1 MRQALLLLL
10 CCILSYAPMSAS
22 SVEKGTSVEAITA
35 PQPTLW
41 SQVCVAILGDSNT
54 WLGAD
59 DCSRPRGWTSWLVQL
74 LKPAACRS
82 YARSGATW
90 TNSAR
95 TVRNLE
101 QDTGRI
107 ADDNVIYN
115 QAARLI
121 SAVASGTAPIPQ
133 LILISA
139 GTNDAWFPADR
150 PHAFD
155 PADFS
160 ALSLAEMGEHDA
172 LSAYPPDT
180 LPVYPQTIVGS
191 VRYNCLLLHKHFPK
205 ARIVLLTPLQT
216 TAVSLAR
223 IRQTADSICL
233 AARNL
238 SIDVIRQERICCVKR
253 NEELQHHRHT
263 YDGTHTNELGARLN
277 ARILSSELMRLTGW
291 K

>member
-1 MRQALLLLL
+1 MKRVVLSLL
-10 CCILSYAPMSAS
+10 CCILSLAQLYAHE
-22 SVEKGTSVEAITA
+22 VEKYVLWTDTPSAN
-35 PQPTLW
+35 PMLW
-41 SQVCVAILGDSNT
+41 SQAHVAILGDSNT

-59 DCSRPRGWTSWLVQL
+59 DCSRPRGWTSWLARL
-74 LKPAACRS
+74 LKPASIRS

-90 TNSAR
+90 TNTAR
-95 TVRNLE
+95 TMLNLE
-101 QDTGRI
+101 QDTGRV

-115 QAARLI
+115 QIARLI
-121 SAVASGTAPIPQ
+121 SAVTSGAEPSPQ

-160 ALSLAEMGEHDA
+160 LSPSVEAERQGIDC
-172 LSAYPPDT
+172 SFPPDT
-180 LPVYPQTIVGS
+180 LGVYPQTIVGS
-191 VRYNCLLLHKHFPK
+191 VRYNFLLLRKHFPK

-233 AARNL
+233 AARSL
-238 SIDVIRQERICCVKR
+238 DIDVVRQERVCCVKR
-253 NEELQHHRHT
+253 SEELQHHLHT
-263 YDGTHTNELGARLN
+263 YDGTHTNELGARMN
-277 ARILSSELMRLTGW
+277 ARILSHELTRLMGW